1 VEKFASPAA
10 SWSIY
15 SATQI
20 TILPG
25 SCPSIVTYTH
35 PHHPLTQ
42 IDSGMANTTSPR
54 TKSSRTAEQRN
65 EQAPPAP
72 GAGGLA
78 LLEMPMKPVTR

>member
-1 VEKFASPAA
+1 VTDLAAPFLVWARIRIETHNLLPKVQRLPLNSEVEKFASPAA

-20 TILPG
+20 TVLPG

-42 IDSGMANTTSPR
+42 IGSLVRSWAFLGKR
-54 TKSSRTAEQRN
+54 
-65 EQAPPAP
+65 
-72 GAGGLA
+72 
-78 LLEMPMKPVTR
+78 